1 MSPAAGGLDGGADLV
16 PVEGSLGPVV
26 VIGAGLIGAS
36 IGMALTAAGEQVH
49 LVDASNVHAV
59 VAAGLGAGLVD
70 YPQTETIRLVVVA
83 TPPSAVVQEV
93 LEALELSPRAV
104 VTDVAS
110 VKGAVLDKLRAS
122 GADLSR
128 YVGSHPMA
136 GSQHAG
142 PLTASGELFVDRT
155 WVVCPR
161 DENDPEHVE
170 VVRQLAG
177 TCGARIVEMA
187 ADDHDEAVA
196 QVSHVPQL
204 MSTLTAGN
212 LREVPEPHLQLAG
225 QGIRDVTRIAG
236 SDPVLWRQIISANAE
251 AVRAELDGIRRDLDE
266 LLSILDDPPRL
277 EEFMAR
283 GRQGARTLPGKHGAL
298 PVDWEQV
305 VIEIPDAPGALARLF
320 ADIGGEGI
328 NVEDLAIEHDSERQ
342 VGFLAVDVAP
352 RGAASLR
359 EAMVSRGWSLRP

>member
-1 MSPAAGGLDGGADLV
+1 MSLV
-16 PVEGSLGPVV
+16 PTAGQLGPVV
-26 VIGAGLIGAS
+26 VVGAGLIGAS

-59 VAAGLGAGLVD
+59 VAAGLGAGLID
-70 YPQTETIRLVVVA
+70 YPHTETIRMVVVA

-93 LEALELSPRAV
+93 LESLELSPRAV

-110 VKGAVLDKLRAS
+110 VKGRVLDRLRES

-142 PLTASGELFVDRT
+142 PLTARGDLFEDRT

-161 DENDPEHVE
+161 PDNAPEHVE
-170 VVRQLAG
+170 MVRQLAL
-177 TCGARIVEMA
+177 TCGARLVEMD

-196 QVSHVPQL
+196 RVSHVPQL

-212 LREVPEPHLQLAG
+212 LREVPDEHLQLAG
-225 QGIRDVTRIAG
+225 QGVRDVTRIAA
-236 SDPVLWRQIISANAE
+236 SDPVLWRQIIQANSSAI
-251 AVRAELDGIRRDLDE
+251 RHELEGIRRDLDE
-266 LLSILDDPPRL
+266 LFQVLDDPSGL

-283 GRQGARTLPGKHGAL
+283 GREGARALPGKHGAK
-298 PVDWEQV
+298 PVDWESV
-305 VIEIPDAPGALARLF
+305 VVEIPDTPGALGSLF
-320 ADIGGEGI
+320 ADIGAEGV
-328 NVEDLAIEHDSERQ
+328 NVEDLSIEHDAERQ
-342 VGFLAVDVAP
+342 VGFLSVEVTPDHAT
-352 RGAASLR
+352 RLRAAMTDKGWTLR
-359 EAMVSRGWSLRP
+359 S